1 MAVFLTMLAAY
12 VLGSI
17 PTSYLVGRLAGGVD
31 LRQHGSRNLGATNVF
46 RVLGWMY
53 AVPVLLF
60 DAGKGLVAAVFLAPL
75 AGSQPWMP
83 LVIGSAAIVGHVYTV
98 FLGFHGGK
106 GVATAAGVLLGVAP
120 VAVGICAALWLVLVL
135 ASGYVSLGSIA
146 SAIAFPVVTRLV
158 QPGALYTFV
167 AGVAVAGL
175 ILYTHRANI
184 RRLLNG
190 TEARFGHR
198 RQEG

>member
-1 MAVFLTMLAAY
+1 MAVLLTMLAAY

-17 PTSYLVGRLAGGVD
+17 PTSYLVGRLVAGMD

-46 RVLGWMY
+46 RVLGWKY
-53 AVPVLLF
+53 GVPVLLF
-60 DAGKGLVAAVFLAPL
+60 DVGKGLIAAVFLAPL

-83 LVIGSAAIVGHVYTV
+83 LAIGSAAIVGHVYTV

-120 VAVGICAALWLVLVL
+120 LAVGICAALWSLLVL
-135 ASGYVSLGSIA
+135 ATGYVSLGSIA
-146 SAIAFPVVTRLV
+146 AAIAFPIVTRLLM
-158 QPGALYTFV
+158 PGAAYTFV
-167 AGVAVAGL
+167 AGLAVAGL
-175 ILYTHRANI
+175 ILYTHRTNI

-190 TEARFGHR
+190 SESRFGHR
-198 RQEG
+198 RKEG